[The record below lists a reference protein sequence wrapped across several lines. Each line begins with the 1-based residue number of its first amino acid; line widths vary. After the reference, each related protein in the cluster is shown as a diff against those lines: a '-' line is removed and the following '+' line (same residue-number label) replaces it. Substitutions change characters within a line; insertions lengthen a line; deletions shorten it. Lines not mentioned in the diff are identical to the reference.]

1 MKGTVGKR
9 KLLRIFI
16 SLEDKY
22 KGKPLW
28 EYIVKLA
35 KEKGLAGATV
45 FKAAAGIGVHSELRT
60 FSVWRLSQNLPVV
73 IEIIDREEKIRD
85 FIGTIDQVIEEGLV
99 VLEDVEVI
107 TYRHR
112 GKQCK

>member
-1 MKGTVGKR
+1 MKGLVGKR

-16 SLEDKY
+16 ALDDTY

-28 EYIVKLA
+28 EHILQLVK
-35 KEKGLAGATV
+35 ENGLAGATV
-45 FKAAAGIGVHSELRT
+45 FKAAAGIGSHSELRT

-73 IEIIDREEKIRD
+73 IEVIDREEKIRE
-85 FIGTIDQVIEEGLV
+85 FISLLDGVIEEGLL

-107 TYRHR
+107 SYRHR
-112 GKQCK
+112 RER

>member
-1 MKGTVGKR
+1 MKGIVGKR

-16 SLEDKY
+16 DLDDKY
-22 KGKPLW
+22 EGKPLW
-28 EYIVKLA
+28 EYILRLV

-45 FKAAAGIGVHSELRT
+45 FKAAAGIGAHSELRT

-73 IEIIDREEKIRD
+73 VEIIDREEKVREFLEVLDEIL
-85 FIGTIDQVIEEGLV
+85 EEGLV
-99 VLEDVEVI
+99 VLEDVEVV

-112 GKQCK
+112 EK

>member
-16 SLEDKY
+16 SVEDKY

-28 EYIVKLA
+28 EYIVKLS

-45 FKAAAGIGVHSELRT
+45 FKAAAGIGVHSEFRT
-60 FSVWRLSQNLPVV
+60 FSVWRLSQNLPIV
-73 IEIIDREEKIRD
+73 IEIIDREEKIKE
-85 FIGTIDQVIEEGLV
+85 FLTTLDQIIEEGLV

-107 TYRHR
+107 AYRHR
-112 GKQCK
+112 SK

>member
-1 MKGTVGKR
+1 VKGLVGKR

-22 KGKPLW
+22 QGKPLW
-28 EYIVKLA
+28 EYILQMV

-45 FKAAAGIGVHSELRT
+45 FKAAAGIGAHSKLKT
-60 FSVWRLSQNLPVV
+60 FTVWRLSQELPVV
-73 IEIIDREEKIRD
+73 IEIIDTQEKISD
-85 FIGTIDQVIEEGLV
+85 FLSLLDQVIEEGLV

-107 TYRHR
+107 SYRHR
-112 GKQCK
+112 ER

>member
-1 MKGTVGKR
+1 MKGIVGKR

-16 SLEDKY
+16 DLDDKY
-22 KGKPLW
+22 EGKPLW
-28 EYIVKLA
+28 EYILRLV

-45 FKAAAGIGVHSELRT
+45 FKAAAGIGAHSELRT

-73 IEIIDREEKIRD
+73 VEIIDREEKVREFLEVLD
-85 FIGTIDQVIEEGLV
+85 EVLEEGLV
-99 VLEDVEVI
+99 VLEDVEVV

-112 GKQCK
+112 EK

>member
-1 MKGTVGKR
+1 MRGLVGKR

-16 SLEDKY
+16 SLEDKF

-28 EYIVKLA
+28 EYILELVK
-35 KEKGLAGATV
+35 EEGLAGATV
-45 FKAAAGIGVHSELRT
+45 FKAAAGIGAHSELKT
-60 FSVWRLSQNLPVV
+60 FSVWRLSQDLPVV
-73 IEIIDREEKIRD
+73 IEIIDREEKVRELLKVLD
-85 FIGTIDQVIEEGLV
+85 EVIEEGLV

-112 GKQCK
+112 RK

>member
-1 MKGTVGKR
+1 MKGIVGKR

-16 SLEDKY
+16 DLDDKY
-22 KGKPLW
+22 EGKPLW
-28 EYIVKLA
+28 EYILRLV

-45 FKAAAGIGVHSELRT
+45 FKAAAGIGAHSELRT

-73 IEIIDREEKIRD
+73 VEIIDREEKVREFLNVLD
-85 FIGTIDQVIEEGLV
+85 EVLEEGLV
-99 VLEDVEVI
+99 VLEDVEVV

-112 GKQCK
+112 EK

>member
-1 MKGTVGKR
+1 MRGIVGKR

-16 SLEDKY
+16 DLDDKY
-22 KGKPLW
+22 EGKPLW
-28 EYIVKLA
+28 EYILRLV

-45 FKAAAGIGVHSELRT
+45 FKAAAGIGAHSELRT

-73 IEIIDREEKIRD
+73 VEIIDREEKIKEFLEVLD
-85 FIGTIDQVIEEGLV
+85 EILEEGLV
-99 VLEDVEVI
+99 VLEDVEVV

-112 GKQCK
+112 EK

>member
-1 MKGTVGKR
+1 MRGIVGKR

-16 SLEDKY
+16 DLDDKY
-22 KGKPLW
+22 EGKPLW
-28 EYIVKLA
+28 EYILRLV

-45 FKAAAGIGVHSELRT
+45 FKAAAGIGAHSELRT

-73 IEIIDREEKIRD
+73 VEIIDREEKIREFLEVLD
-85 FIGTIDQVIEEGLV
+85 EILEEGLV
-99 VLEDVEVI
+99 VLEDVEVV

-112 GKQCK
+112 EK

>member
-1 MKGTVGKR
+1 MRGLVGKR

-16 SLEDKY
+16 SLEDKF

-28 EYIVKLA
+28 EYILELVK
-35 KEKGLAGATV
+35 KKGLAGATV
-45 FKAAAGIGVHSELRT
+45 FKAAAGIGAHSELKT
-60 FSVWRLSQNLPVV
+60 FSVWRLSQDLPVV
-73 IEIIDREEKIRD
+73 IEIIDREEKVRELLKVLD
-85 FIGTIDQVIEEGLV
+85 EVIEEGLV

-112 GKQCK
+112 GK